1 MPFIEKARYITGDL
15 IVNGTIEGDQV
26 KAQTITANKFTGNVE
41 EEYRAQTDNIQGVSY
56 GSYKTILEYDF
67 PATEW
72 DIPKG
77 RHVNFTSEVMLYA
90 GTSSTRAGIALF
102 YTEFNV
108 PSSAFALNAIEVPI
122 AFATHDSNPE
132 TYYQRV
138 YMIGNKTNLIPN
150 NMLMGN
156 PNNPQYR
163 SFKNLRYQYDYELSE
178 LVTNGGLSSNT
189 TGWTVAN
196 GTLSA
201 GYYATLTGDGTTN
214 KAQISQAVSVTAG
227 EKYHLSFTAIGT
239 NHFKVIL
246 STSADVADEI
256 NNLTFSPTQSGNQ
269 GFEFDVELDVSEVYI
284 ILQNTQA
291 GTYST
296 VFENI
301 SLKQLQGR
309 TYVDISSYPTALV
322 STSGTTLLYS
332 GQTGGASAGAWV
344 TMATRQMTLG
354 NFNQYTAFHEVSL
367 PAYFG
372 IFNKDLKCRTRMR
385 HLISSISY
393 IKAYDVNL
401 NLHSRIVDYL

>member
-1 MPFIEKARYITGDL
+1 MPFIEKGKFITGNL
-15 IVNGTIEGDQV
+15 IVDGTIEGDQV

-41 EEYRAQTDNIQGVSY
+41 EEYRAQTDNIQGLSY
-56 GSYKTILEYDF
+56 GGYKTLLEYDF

-77 RHVNFTSEVMLYA
+77 RHVNLTTEVQLYA
-90 GTSSTRAGIALF
+90 GTTSTRAGSCYF

-108 PSSAFALNAIEVPI
+108 PASAFALNAIEVPI
-122 AFATHDSNPE
+122 AFAYHDSTPE

-150 NMLMGN
+150 NMVMAD
-156 PNNPQYR
+156 PNNPTYR
-163 SFKNLRYQYDYELSE
+163 SYKNLRYQYDYELSE
-178 LVTNGGLSSNT
+178 LVTNGDLSTNT
-189 TGWTVAN
+189 NGWTVAN
-196 GTLSA
+196 GTLTA
-201 GYYATLTGDGTTN
+201 GYYASLTGDGTTN

-227 EKYHLSFTAIGT
+227 EKYHLSFDLVGS
-239 NHFKVIL
+239 NLFQVIL

-256 NNLTFSPTQSGNQ
+256 TNLTFSPTSSGNYV
-269 GFEFDVELDVSEVYI
+269 FDVELDVTEVYI
-284 ILQNTQA
+284 ILQNTQS

-296 VFENI
+296 VFEDI

-309 TYVDISSYPTALV
+309 TYLDISSYPTNLV

-332 GQTGGASAGAWV
+332 GQTGGASAGSWV
-344 TMATRQMTLG
+344 TMAERTITLG
-354 NFNQYTAFHEVSL
+354 NYNQYSAYHEVSL

-372 IFNKDLKCRTRMR
+372 IFNRDMKCRTRMR
-385 HLISSISY
+385 HLISSIGY

>member
-26 KAQTITANKFTGNVE
+26 KAQTITANKFTGSVE
-41 EEYRAQTDNIQGVSY
+41 EEYRAQTDNIQGASY

-77 RHVNFTSEVMLYA
+77 RHVNFTSEIQLYA
-90 GTSSTRAGIALF
+90 GTTSTRAGSCFF

-108 PSSAFALNAIEVPI
+108 PASAFALNAIEVPI
-122 AFATHDSNPE
+122 AFAYHDSNPE
-132 TYYQRV
+132 SYYQRV

-150 NMLMGN
+150 NMVMAD
-156 PNNPQYR
+156 PNNPTYR
-163 SFKNLRYQYDYELSE
+163 TYKNLRYQYDYELSE
-178 LVTNGGLSSNT
+178 LVTNGDLSTNT
-189 TGWTVAN
+189 NGWTVAN

-201 GYYATLTGDGTTN
+201 GYYASLTGDGTTN

-227 EKYHLSFTAIGT
+227 EKYHLSFDLVGS
-239 NHFKVIL
+239 NLFKVIL

-256 NNLTFSPTQSGNQ
+256 TNLTFSPTSSGNYV
-269 GFEFDVELDVSEVYI
+269 FDVELDVTEVYI
-284 ILQNTQA
+284 ILQNTQS

-296 VFENI
+296 VFEDI

-309 TYVDISSYPTALV
+309 TYLDISAYPSNLI
-322 STSGTTLLYS
+322 STSGSTILYS
-332 GQTGGASAGAWV
+332 GQTGGASAGSWV
-344 TMATRQMTLG
+344 TMATRTITLG
-354 NFNQYTAFHEVSL
+354 NYNQYSAYHEVSL

-372 IFNKDLKCRTRMR
+372 IFNKDMKCRTRMR

-401 NLHSRIVDYL
+401 NLHSRIVEYL